1 MLGGAAGACF
11 ALVAEVTEPA
21 KVGAVTGIVGAAG
34 GLGGFIP
41 PLLMGAVYG
50 ALDDYSLGF
59 VLLALTA
66 AAAAAFTWVVV
77 GRGARV
83 RAAES

>member
-1 MLGGAAGACF
+1 M
-11 ALVAEVTEPA
+11 
-21 KVGAVTGIVGAAG
+21 TGIVGAAG

-50 ALDDYSLGF
+50 ALGDYSLGF

-66 AAAAAFTWVVV
+66 AAAAVFTWLVV
-77 GRGARV
+77 GRTART
-83 RAAES
+83 RAAQA